1 MLFIFYWLLRI
12 FALSVLFEQILSRIF
27 CYDESPPI
35 RLVFMWI
42 ERGAKESRR
51 TLVAECSKSDVF
63 KMRRPE
69 VWQAG
74 EHLALL

>member
-1 MLFIFYWLLRI
+1 MLLL
-12 FALSVLFEQILSRIF
+12 FALFVLFEQILSRNLYF
-27 CYDESPPI
+27 FGNDESPPI

-42 ERGAKESRR
+42 QWGAKESRR
-51 TLVAECSKSDVF
+51 TKGLECSKSDVF